1 MISVLYVDDEPD
13 LLELARL
20 FLTQSGDMEIQSV
33 TSAPEALALL
43 PDRKFDAIVAD
54 YQMPDMDGIEFL
66 KTVRVSYGDIPFIL
80 FTGRGREEVVIR
92 AIEHGADAYL
102 QKGGDPRPQFT
113 ELAHK
118 IRQLVRM
125 KRAEDSLRENE
136 ERFRGMAERS
146 SDLILIFDDRMV
158 VTYASPSSIQITG
171 YEPEALLGKSP
182 DPALI
187 TGADLT
193 RIWES
198 ATRSDRS
205 AVPEDFEIEIRKKDR
220 SVTVL
225 EVNGTPVFRD
235 GRIHGLQIQAR
246 DISARKLA
254 EEKLKEA
261 YEHISAAE
269 EELKGQLDEIV
280 AIQNTKNV
288 SEEKFL
294 NVIDHS
300 PLGMH
305 FFEARHGELVLV
317 GSNPAADAILG
328 INHERLLGKT
338 IEAAFPGLALTGIPE
353 HFHRIATDGS
363 PWHTEDIHHQAG
375 AIQRALA
382 VWGFQATPG
391 TMVSMFM
398 DITDRRKTEEHV
410 RDNDRFLQDIF
421 SSIQDGIC
429 ILDKDMNLVKVN
441 NTMEK
446 WYAHSMPLIG
456 KKCYAAFH
464 NRTSRCDI
472 CPTFR
477 SLHTGKAAI
486 ERIPKT
492 GPEGEVAGWL
502 ELYSFPL
509 IDSQSG
515 RMNGVIEYARDIS
528 EQVRTER
535 ELEHRLAVEN
545 LISSIS
551 NRFINIDRNDFS
563 REIILVL
570 ESIGMTFGFDHV
582 EIILCSEDA
591 SRVTDVYGW
600 HAAGVPFRKD
610 EIMRMD
616 LRSMNWVLSR
626 LERGDVI
633 SFSSLADLPE
643 EAASERR
650 LWEGFEV
657 KALAGIPLLRDGHL
671 FGFLGF
677 ISTRTPRAWPD
688 EDLNVLKIL
697 GILFTD
703 VFMARRSRKLLL
715 ESEAKYRELVEDAAS
730 IIIRMDRDANLTFFN
745 EYAEKFFGFSKDE
758 VIGRPLIGTIVP
770 KTETGGR
777 DLETLIRDLLKNPE
791 PYTHNENENLRKN
804 GDRVWVSWTNKPIAD
819 ENGQF
824 TGLLSIG
831 TDINERRKAER
842 ALQQANEKLNLMNSI
857 TRHDI
862 LNKLTVVRGYI
873 ELMGTTLMDTKVT
886 NYLTKEKEAVMAIEE
901 QIAFTRIYQDLGVQ
915 GPRWQKVEASV
926 RKAAAQIDLHPVT
939 LTCTVEGLELYA
951 DPLLERVFYNLA
963 DNAIRYGK
971 TLTEIRVRSEERN
984 GSLILIW
991 EDNGIGIPASDKNA
1005 IFNRGFGKNTGLG
1018 LFLVREILSITG
1030 MSITETGEPGKG
1042 SRFEIAVPDGAYRL
1056 SHR

>member
-13 LLELARL
+13 LLELATI
-20 FLTQSGDMEIQSV
+20 FLTQSGDMEITSA
-33 TSAPEALALL
+33 TSAPDALALL
-43 PDRKFDAIVAD
+43 SGRRFDAIVAD

-66 KTVRVSYGDIPFIL
+66 ITVRASFGDIPFIL

-118 IRQLVRM
+118 IRQVVRRN
-125 KRAEDSLRENE
+125 RAEDSLRESE
-136 ERFRGMAERS
+136 KRFRGMAERS
-146 SDLILIFDDRMV
+146 SDLILILDEEMK
-158 VTYASPSSIQITG
+158 VTYASPSIRTITG
-171 YEPEALLGKSP
+171 YDPEDLLGRSP
-182 DPALI
+182 DLFVAGGNL
-187 TGADLT
+187 A
-193 RIWES
+193 RVWKY
-198 ATRSDRS
+198 AARSGRDI
-205 AVPEDFEIEIRKKDR
+205 VPEVFETEIRKKDQ
-220 SVTVL
+220 SKAVL
-225 EVNGTPVFRD
+225 EVTGTPVSSE
-235 GRIHGLQIQAR
+235 GGIHSIQIQAR
-246 DISARKLA
+246 DITARKQA
-254 EEKLKEA
+254 EERLKEA
-261 YEHISAAE
+261 YDRISAAE

-280 AIQNTKNV
+280 AIQNTVKI
-288 SEEKFL
+288 SEEKFR

-305 FFEARHGELVLV
+305 FFEARDGELVLV

-328 INHERLLGKT
+328 INHERLIGKT
-338 IEAAFPGLALTGIPE
+338 IEAAFPGLALTAMPE
-353 HFHRIATDGS
+353 RFFAIAMDGS
-363 PWHTEDIHHQAG
+363 SWHTEDIHHQAG
-375 AIQRALA
+375 TIQRALA

-398 DITDRRKTEEHV
+398 DITDRRKAEEQI

-429 ILDKDMNLVKVN
+429 ILDKDMTIVKVN
-441 NTMEK
+441 DTMEK

-456 KKCYAAFH
+456 KKCYAAYH
-464 NRTSRCDI
+464 LRTSRCDT

-477 SLHTGKAAI
+477 SLHTSRAAI
-486 ERIPKT
+486 ERIPRT
-492 GPEGEVAGWL
+492 GPTGEEVGWL

-545 LISSIS
+545 LISGIS

-563 REIILVL
+563 REIVCVL
-570 ESIGMTFGFDHV
+570 ESIGMTFHFDHV
-582 EIILCSEDA
+582 EIILCSEDV

-600 HAAGVPFRKD
+600 HAAGVPSRKD
-610 EIMRMD
+610 EIVGMD
-616 LRSMNWVLSR
+616 VRPLRWVLPR
-626 LERGDVI
+626 LGRGDVV
-633 SFSSLADLPE
+633 SFSSPEDLPE
-643 EAASERR
+643 EAAEERR
-650 LWEGFEV
+650 LWERFGV
-657 KALAGIPLLRDGHL
+657 KALAGIPLLHDNHL

-677 ISTRTPRAWPD
+677 ISTRTSRTWPD

-715 ESEAKYRELVEDAAS
+715 ESEAKYRELVESAAS
-730 IIIRMDRDANLTFFN
+730 IIIRMDREANLTFFN
-745 EYAEKFFGFSKDE
+745 EYAEMFFGFTKE
-758 VIGRPLIGTIVP
+758 ELIGKPVVGTIVP
-770 KTETGGR
+770 KIETGGR
-777 DLETLIRDLLKNPE
+777 DLEVMIRGLLKDPE

-804 GDRVWVSWTNKPIAD
+804 GERVWVSWTNKPIFD
-819 ENGQF
+819 ENGLF

-873 ELMGTTLMDTKVT
+873 ELMDATVT
-886 NYLTKEKEAVMAIEE
+886 DAKISGYLSKEKEAVRTIEE
-901 QIAFTRIYQDLGVQ
+901 QIAFTRIYQDLGVH
-915 GPRWQKVEASV
+915 GPRWQKVGTSV
-926 RKAAAQIDLHPVT
+926 QKAAKQIDLQPVT
-939 LTCTVEGLELYA
+939 VNCMVGGLELYA

-971 TLTEIRVRSEERN
+971 TLTEIGVRSEERD
-984 GSLILIW
+984 GSLVLIW
-991 EDNGIGIPASDKNA
+991 EDNGIGIPASDKEA
-1005 IFNRGFGKNTGLG
+1005 IFTRGFGKNTGLG

-1030 MSITETGEPGKG
+1030 MTITETGVPGKG
-1042 SRFEIAVPDGAYRL
+1042 TRFEIAVPAGAYRF